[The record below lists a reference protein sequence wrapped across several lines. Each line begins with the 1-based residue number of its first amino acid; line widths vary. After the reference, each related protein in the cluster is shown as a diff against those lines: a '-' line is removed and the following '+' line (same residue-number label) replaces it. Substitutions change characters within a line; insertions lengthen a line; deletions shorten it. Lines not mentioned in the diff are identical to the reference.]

1 MESKF
6 TIRFFSKPPLIS
18 WIIFISDYFFE
29 TSEFS
34 IRFFSTLLHGCT
46 AIILMNISRIV
57 FNQTIGKITLFLW
70 LVIPG
75 VSIGSF
81 IISTDTPLLFFWSIS
96 LFCLIKSV
104 SKQTIDYYLY
114 ALSGFFLV

>member
-1 MESKF
+1 M
-6 TIRFFSKPPLIS
+6 
-18 WIIFISDYFFE
+18 FICNFYFG
-29 TSEFS
+29 
-34 IRFFSTLLHGCT
+34 IN
-46 AIILMNISRIV
+46 AQRIV

-70 LVIPG
+70 LVIPS

-114 ALSGFFLV
+114 ALSGFFLGFSSTPDSL